1 MKDDAIEEI
10 YRLTDMCRG
19 LSDEIMKRSREI
31 KREKIIEIFRTIIKS
46 NLNYKKNILLFI
58 QRNSI
63 NI

>member
-31 KREKIIEIFRTIIKS
+31 KREKIEIV
-46 NLNYKKNILLFI
+46 YKKLRLKL
-58 QRNSI
+58 
-63 NI
+63 